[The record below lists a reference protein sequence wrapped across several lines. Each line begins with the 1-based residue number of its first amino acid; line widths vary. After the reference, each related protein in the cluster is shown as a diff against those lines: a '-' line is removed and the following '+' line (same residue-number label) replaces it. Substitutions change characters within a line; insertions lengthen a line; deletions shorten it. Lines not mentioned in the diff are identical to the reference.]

1 MEKVS
6 NIIPYFRKELS
17 AIFNDREV
25 LNWAYLSIEYLLGYN
40 RSECIIHSEKSIDIR
55 VSDKLKNIITDL
67 KTNKPFQYILGETY
81 FYGLK
86 IIINMHTLI
95 PRPETEELVEW
106 VLKEN
111 FNSALDIGTGSG
123 CIAIALAKYSNADV
137 SAIDISEQ
145 ALKVAKENEILN
157 SVQVNWSQQDILEV
171 KSLAKVDLF
180 VSNPPYVLNSE
191 KERMQKNILEY
202 EPHLALFVPDND
214 PLIFYKKIADIATE
228 SLNAGGKLFF
238 EINEYFANELITILT
253 QIGFVDI
260 QLKKDIND
268 RDRMI
273 KATWK

>member
-228 SLNAGGKLFF
+228 SLTAGGKLFF
-238 EINEYFANELITILT
+238 EINEYFANELIAILT

>member
-17 AIFNDREV
+17 VIFNDREV

-55 VSDKLKNIITDL
+55 VSDKLKNIIADL

-86 IIINMHTLI
+86 IILNMHTLI
-95 PRPETEELVEW
+95 PRPETEELVDW

-171 KSLAKVDLF
+171 QSLAKVDLF

-202 EPHLALFVPDND
+202 EPHLALFVSDND

-228 SLNAGGKLFF
+228 SLTAGGKLFF
-238 EINEYFANELITILT
+238 EINEYFADELIAILT

>member
-55 VSDKLKNIITDL
+55 VSDKLKNIIADL

-228 SLNAGGKLFF
+228 SLTAGGKLFF
-238 EINEYFANELITILT
+238 EINEYFANELIAILT

>member
-17 AIFNDREV
+17 AIFNDKEV

-55 VSDKLKNIITDL
+55 VSDKLKNIIADL

-86 IIINMHTLI
+86 IILNMHTLI

-228 SLNAGGKLFF
+228 SLTAGGKLFF
-238 EINEYFANELITILT
+238 EINEYFANELIAILT

>member
-17 AIFNDREV
+17 AIFKDREV

-191 KERMQKNILEY
+191 KERMQKSILEY

-228 SLNAGGKLFF
+228 SLTAGGKLFF
-238 EINEYFANELITILT
+238 EINEYFANELIAILT